1 MKTIIIS
8 TIAAL
13 SITACM
19 MPKPME
25 SKIDKSNLDT
35 TLKPGD
41 DFYEYANGGWMKKNP
56 LTAEYARYGQ
66 FDALAEKNREQLKE
80 LVLEQAAVKDAPE
93 NSNAK
98 KIGDLYNL
106 AMDSTRRNAEGYTPI
121 VELLAQVAAMKSNAE
136 VLPLTAELMRQGIA
150 GFFHVFFEADI
161 MDSKNNLLQIYQGGL
176 SLPEKSYYFDE
187 DSATVNIREKF
198 REHVVKMFMLC
209 GVDEQQATKNM
220 EAVMR
225 LETRIAEKSYDNVQ
239 QRDPAANYHHF
250 SFDSLKSEYPTVAWE
265 QFFGNL
271 GIENIAA
278 LNVAQTAPLA
288 EVAAIVSDAPLAD
301 LVAYMQWNII
311 NSTAGELSDALSE
324 QNFDFY
330 GRTLSGTQE
339 QRPRWKRALGAVN
352 AALGEAVGQLYVA
365 KYFPPAAKE
374 RMLELVR
381 NLQVALGERIDAQE
395 WMSDSTKKFAH
406 EKLNTFRVK
415 IGYPD
420 KWKDYSHLTID
431 PADSYAANCRRI
443 SQFMW
448 DDVIA
453 RKHNKP
459 VDADEWYM
467 TPQTV
472 NAYYNPTTNEICFPA
487 GILQYPFFDMEADD
501 AFNYGAIG
509 VVIGHEMT
517 HGFDD
522 QGRRFDKNGNFTD
535 WWTEKDAG
543 SFTARTKVIIDHF
556 NKIYVLPDMKANGEL
571 TVGENI
577 ADHGGLT
584 ISMQAFRNATKDAAL
599 PELDGFTPEQRF
611 YLAYANV
618 WAGNIR
624 DEEVRN
630 RTKSDP
636 HSLSRWRVNGTLP
649 HIEDWYK
656 AFGVTADDKLYIPE
670 NERLNIW

>member
-1 MKTIIIS
+1 MKTFIIS
-8 TIAAL
+8 TIIAL
-13 SITACM
+13 GITACM

-25 SKIDKSNLDT
+25 SKIDKTNLDMSM
-35 TLKPGD
+35 KPGT

-80 LVLEQAAVKDAPE
+80 LVLEQAAMKDAEE

-106 AMDSTRRNAEGYTPI
+106 AMDSVRRNNEGYTPI
-121 VELLAQVAAMKSNAE
+121 KPLLDKAAALKENNE
-136 VLPLTAELMRQGIA
+136 VLPLTAELMRQGIS
-150 GFFHVFFEADI
+150 GFFHVFFDADI
-161 MDSKNNLLQIYQGGL
+161 MNSRNNLLQIYQGGL
-176 SLPEKSYYFDE
+176 SLPEKSYYFDQ
-187 DSATVNIREKF
+187 DDAMVTLRDKF
-198 REHVVKMFMLC
+198 RDHVVKMFVLC
-209 GVDEQQATKNM
+209 GYNDEQARKNM

-225 LETRIAEKSYDNVQ
+225 IETRIAEKSFDNVQ
-239 QRDPAANYHHF
+239 QRDPAANYHKF
-250 SFDSLKSEYPTVAWE
+250 TYDSLKSSYPATDWDV
-265 QFFGNL
+265 FFGAL
-271 GIENIAA
+271 GINDISE
-278 LNVAQTAPLA
+278 LSVAQTEPLA
-288 EVAAIVSDAPLAD
+288 EVLDIVAGTPIAD
-301 LVAYMQWNII
+301 LIAYVQWNII
-311 NSTAGELSDALSE
+311 NSTAGELSDDLSA

-330 GRTLSGTQE
+330 GRALSGTQE

-352 AALGEAVGQLYVA
+352 AALGEAVGRLYVA

-374 RMLELVR
+374 RMLQMVS

-406 EKLNTFRVK
+406 EKLASFRVK

-420 KWKDYSHLTID
+420 KWKDYSALVID
-431 PADSYAANCRRI
+431 PADSYAENCRRI

-459 VDADEWYM
+459 VDVDEWYM

-487 GILQYPFFDMEADD
+487 GILQYPFFDMNADD

-535 WWTEKDAG
+535 WWTAEDADN
-543 SFTARTKVIIDHF
+543 FNARTKVIIDHF

-584 ISMQAFRNATKDAAL
+584 ISMQAFRNATKDAPLANA
-599 PELDGFTPEQRF
+599 EGFTPEQRF

-624 DEEVRN
+624 DEEIRN
-630 RTKSDP
+630 RTKNDP

-649 HIEDWYK
+649 HIEDWCK
-656 AFGVTADDKLYIPE
+656 AFGITPDDKLYIPE
-670 NERLNIW
+670 EGRLNIW

>member
-1 MKTIIIS
+1 MKTII
-8 TIAAL
+8 TGAFIAL
-13 SITACM
+13 CITACIIPEKM
-19 MPKPME
+19 K
-25 SKIDKSNLDT
+25 SKIDVTNLDVEVR
-35 TLKPGD
+35 PGD

-80 LVLEQAAVKDAPE
+80 LVLEQAALENPAPGSE
-93 NSNAK
+93 AK

-106 AMDSTRRNAEGYTPI
+106 AMDSVRRNSEGYAPI
-121 VELLAQVAAMKSNAE
+121 QPLLDKVAAVSDRSQL
-136 VLPLTAELMRQGIA
+136 LPLSAELMRQGISTA
-150 GFFHVFFEADI
+150 FHVFFEADI
-161 MDSKNNLLQIYQGGL
+161 MNSRENLLQIYQGGL
-176 SLPEKSYYFDE
+176 SLPEKSYYIDE
-187 DSATVNIREKF
+187 DSVTVSIRDKF

-209 GVDEQQATKNM
+209 GFSEEQSKENM
-220 EAVMR
+220 QAVMR
-225 LETRIAEKSYDNVQ
+225 IEKRIAEKSFDNVQ
-239 QRDPAANYHHF
+239 QRDPAANYHKF
-250 SFDSLKSEYPTVAWE
+250 TYDSLKTEYSTLPWDVFFDSL
-265 QFFGNL
+265 
-271 GIENIAA
+271 GIKDVCSV
-278 LNVAQTAPLA
+278 NVAQTEPLK
-288 EVAAIVSDAPLAD
+288 EVAAIFEQEPLED
-301 LVAYMQWNII
+301 ILAYIQWNVI
-311 NSTAGELSDALSE
+311 NSTAGELNDELSA

-330 GRTLSGTQE
+330 GRTLSGAQE
-339 QRPRWKRALGAVN
+339 QRPRWKRALGVVN
-352 AALGEAVGQLYVA
+352 ATLGEAVGKLYVA

-374 RMLELVR
+374 RMLALVG
-381 NLQVALGERIDAQE
+381 NLQKALAQRIDAQE
-395 WMSDSTKKFAH
+395 WMSDSTKQFAH
-406 EKLNTFRVK
+406 DKLNSFRVK

-420 KWKDYSHLTID
+420 KWKNYDNLIID

-443 SQFMW
+443 SEFMW
-448 DDVIA
+448 DDMIA

-459 VDADEWYM
+459 VDVDEWYM

-487 GILQYPFFDMEADD
+487 GILQYPFFDMDADD

-535 WWTEKDAG
+535 WWTEKDAE
-543 SFTARTKVIIDHF
+543 SFNERTKVIINHF
-556 NKIYVLPDMKANGEL
+556 NDIYVLPDMKANGEL

-584 ISMQAFRNATKDAAL
+584 IAMQAFRNATENTEPL
-599 PELDGFTPEQRF
+599 VLDGFTPEQRF

-624 DEEVRN
+624 DEEIRN

-656 AFGVTADDKLYIPE
+656 AFGITADDKLYIPE
-670 NERLNIW
+670 NKRLNIW

>member
-8 TIAAL
+8 TIVAL

-19 MPKPME
+19 MPQPMK
-25 SKIDKSNLDT
+25 SKIDKNNLDT
-35 TLKPGD
+35 TQKAGD
-41 DFYEYANGGWMKKNP
+41 DFYEYANGGWIKNNP
-56 LTAEYARYGQ
+56 LTPEYARYGQ
-66 FDALAEKNREQLKE
+66 FDALAERNREQLKE
-80 LVLEQAAVKDAPE
+80 LVLAQAAQTDAAE

-121 VELLAQVAAMKSNAE
+121 VSLLEQVAAMKSNAE
-136 VLPLTAELMRQGIA
+136 VLPLAAELMRQGVS

-198 REHVVKMFMLC
+198 REHVVKMFKLC
-209 GVDEQQATKNM
+209 GTDEQQAVKNM

-225 LETRIAEKSYDNVQ
+225 IETRIADKSSDNVQ
-239 QRDPAANYHHF
+239 LRDHAANYHKF
-250 SFDSLKSEYPTVAWE
+250 SYDSLKQEFPTIEWDK
-265 QFFGNL
+265 FFDNL
-271 GIENIAA
+271 GIKDIAH
-278 LNVAQTAPLA
+278 LNVSQTAPIA
-288 EVAAIVSDAPLAD
+288 EVAAIVSSAPLAD
-301 LVAYMQWNII
+301 LIAYMQWNII
-311 NSTAGELSDALSE
+311 NSTAGELSDALSA

-395 WMSDSTKKFAH
+395 WMSDSTKQFAH

-420 KWKDYSHLTID
+420 KWKDYSKLTID

-535 WWTEKDAG
+535 WWTEKDAE
-543 SFTARTKVIIDHF
+543 SFTARAQVIIDHF

-584 ISMQAFRNATKDAAL
+584 ISMQAFRNATKDNAL
-599 PELDGFTPEQRF
+599 PVLDGFTPEQRF

-656 AFGVTADDKLYIPE
+656 AFGVTADDKLYISE
-670 NERLNIW
+670 EERLNIW

>member
-8 TIAAL
+8 TLVAL
-13 SITACM
+13 GVTACTLSN
-19 MPKPME
+19 PMK
-25 SKIDKSNLDT
+25 SKIDKSNFDT
-35 TLKPGD
+35 NIKPGD
-41 DFYEYANGGWMKKNP
+41 DFYEYANGGWMKNNP

-80 LVLEQAAVKDAPE
+80 LVLEQAASK
-93 NSNAK
+93 NATPGSEAQ

-106 AMDSTRRNAEGYTPI
+106 AMDSVRRNSEGYTPI
-121 VELLAQVAAMKSNAE
+121 VSMLEKAAAVKERSE
-136 VLPLTAELMRQGIA
+136 VMPLYAELMRQGISA
-150 GFFHVFFEADI
+150 PFHVFFEADI
-161 MDSKNNLLQIYQGGL
+161 MNSSNNLLQIYQGGL

-187 DSATVNIREKF
+187 DSVTVSIRDKF
-198 REHVVKMFMLC
+198 RQHTAKMFMLC
-209 GVDEQQATKNM
+209 GFDEAQAQKNV
-220 EAVMR
+220 EAIMR
-225 LETRIAEKSYDNVQ
+225 IETRIAQKSFDNVQ
-239 QRDPAANYHHF
+239 LRDPAANYHKF
-250 SFDSLKSEYPTVAWE
+250 TYDSLKSEYPSLPWDI
-265 QFFGNL
+265 FFDKL
-271 GIENIAA
+271 GIKDIAE
-278 LNVAQTAPLA
+278 LNVSQTEPIA
-288 EVAAIVSDAPLAD
+288 EVASILNDTPLED
-301 LVAYMQWNII
+301 IIAYLQWNII
-311 NSTAGELSDALSE
+311 NSTAGELNDELSA

-330 GRTLSGTQE
+330 GRTLSGAQE
-339 QRPRWKRALGAVN
+339 QRPRWKRALGIVN
-352 AALGEAVGQLYVA
+352 ATLGEAVGKLYVE
-365 KYFPPAAKE
+365 KYFPPAAKA
-374 RMLELVR
+374 RMLELVA
-381 NLQVALGERIDAQE
+381 NLQQALAQRIDAQE
-395 WMSDSTKKFAH
+395 WMSDSTKLFAH

-420 KWKDYSHLTID
+420 KWKNYDSLVID
-431 PADSYAANCRRI
+431 AKESYAANCRRI
-443 SQFMW
+443 SEFMW

-459 VDADEWYM
+459 VDPEEWYM

-522 QGRRFDKNGNFTD
+522 QGRRFDKNGNFAD
-535 WWTEKDAG
+535 WWTESDAA
-543 SFTARTKVIIDHF
+543 SFNERTKVIIDHF

-584 ISMQAFRNATKDAAL
+584 ISMQALRNATRENPL
-599 PELDGFTPEQRF
+599 PVLDGFTPEQRF

-624 DEEVRN
+624 DEEIRN

-649 HIEDWYK
+649 HIEEWCK
-656 AFGVTADDKLYIPE
+656 AFGITADDKLYIPE
-670 NERLNIW
+670 EERLNIW

>member
-1 MKTIIIS
+1 MKTII
-8 TIAAL
+8 TGAFIAL
-13 SITACM
+13 CITACIIPEKM
-19 MPKPME
+19 K
-25 SKIDKSNLDT
+25 SKIDVTNLDVEVR
-35 TLKPGD
+35 PGD

-80 LVLEQAAVKDAPE
+80 LVLEQAALENPAPGSE
-93 NSNAK
+93 AK

-106 AMDSTRRNAEGYTPI
+106 AMDSVRRNSEGYAPI
-121 VELLAQVAAMKSNAE
+121 QPLLDKVAAVSDRSQL
-136 VLPLTAELMRQGIA
+136 LPLSAELMRQGISTA
-150 GFFHVFFEADI
+150 FHVFFEADI
-161 MDSKNNLLQIYQGGL
+161 MNSRENLLQIYQGGL
-176 SLPEKSYYFDE
+176 SLPEKSYYIDE
-187 DSATVNIREKF
+187 DSVTVSIRDKF

-209 GVDEQQATKNM
+209 GFSEEQSKENM
-220 EAVMR
+220 QAVMR
-225 LETRIAEKSYDNVQ
+225 IEKRIAEKSFDNVQ
-239 QRDPAANYHHF
+239 QRDPAANYHKF
-250 SFDSLKSEYPTVAWE
+250 SYDSLKTEYSTLPWDVFFDSL
-265 QFFGNL
+265 
-271 GIENIAA
+271 GIKGVSNV
-278 LNVAQTAPLA
+278 NVAQTEPLK
-288 EVAAIVSDAPLAD
+288 EVAAIFEQEPLED
-301 LVAYMQWNII
+301 ILAYIQWNVI
-311 NSTAGELSDALSE
+311 NSTAGELNDELSA

-330 GRTLSGTQE
+330 GRTLSGAQE
-339 QRPRWKRALGAVN
+339 QRPRWKRALGVVN
-352 AALGEAVGQLYVA
+352 ATLGEAVGKLYVA

-374 RMLELVR
+374 RMLALVG
-381 NLQVALGERIDAQE
+381 NLQKALAQRIDAQE
-395 WMSDSTKKFAH
+395 WMSDSTKQFAH
-406 EKLNTFRVK
+406 DKLNSFRVK

-420 KWKDYSHLTID
+420 KWKNYDNLIID

-443 SQFMW
+443 SEFMW
-448 DDVIA
+448 DDMIA

-459 VDADEWYM
+459 VDVDEWYM

-487 GILQYPFFDMEADD
+487 GILQYPFFDMDADD

-535 WWTEKDAG
+535 WWTEKDAE
-543 SFTARTKVIIDHF
+543 SFNERTKVIINHF
-556 NKIYVLPDMKANGEL
+556 NDIYVLPDMKANGEL

-584 ISMQAFRNATKDAAL
+584 IAMQAFRNATENTEPL
-599 PELDGFTPEQRF
+599 VLDGFTPEQRF

-624 DEEVRN
+624 DEEIRN

-656 AFGVTADDKLYIPE
+656 AFGITADDKLYIPE
-670 NERLNIW
+670 NKRLNIW

>member
-1 MKTIIIS
+1 MKTFIINVFV
-8 TIAAL
+8 AL
-13 SITACM
+13 SITACI
-19 MPKPME
+19 MPEEMK
-25 SKIDKSNLDT
+25 SKIDLTNLDQSVR
-35 TLKPGD
+35 PGD
-41 DFYEYANGGWMKKNP
+41 DFYEFANGGWMKKNP
-56 LTAEYARYGQ
+56 LTAEYARYAQ

-80 LVLEQAAVKDAPE
+80 IVLEQAALENLAPGSDAQ
-93 NSNAK
+93 

-106 AMDSTRRNAEGYTPI
+106 AMDSVRRNNESYTPI
-121 VELLAQVAAMKSNAE
+121 VPLLDKVAAVDNRSQL
-136 VLPLTAELMRQGIA
+136 LPLSAELMRQGIA
-150 GFFHVFFEADI
+150 GAFHVYFGADI
-161 MDSKNNLLQIYQGGL
+161 MNSKDNLLQIYQGGL
-176 SLPEKSYYFDE
+176 SLPEKSYYIDE
-187 DSATVNIREKF
+187 DSTTVAIREKF
-198 REHVVKMFMLC
+198 MAHVVKMFTLC
-209 GVDEQQATKNM
+209 GFSQAQAEKNM
-220 EAVMR
+220 NAVMR
-225 LETRIAEKSYDNVQ
+225 IEKRIAEKSFDNVQ
-239 QRDPAANYHHF
+239 QRDPAANYHKF
-250 SFDSLKSEYPTVAWE
+250 AYDSLKSEYPTLPWDI
-265 QFFGNL
+265 FFDRL
-271 GIENIAA
+271 GIKDIVE
-278 LNVAQTAPLA
+278 LNVAQTEPLA
-288 EVAAIVSDAPLAD
+288 EVAAIFEQEPLED
-301 LVAYMQWNII
+301 ILAYMQWNVI
-311 NSTAGELSDALSE
+311 NSTAGELNDDLSA

-330 GRTLSGTQE
+330 GRTLSGAQE
-339 QRPRWKRALGAVN
+339 QRPRWKRALGIVN
-352 AALGEAVGQLYVA
+352 ATLGEAVGKLYVA

-374 RMLELVR
+374 RMLALVD
-381 NLQVALGERIDAQE
+381 NLQKALAQRIDAQE
-395 WMSDSTKKFAH
+395 WMSDSTKMLAH
-406 EKLNTFRVK
+406 DKQSSFIVK

-420 KWKDYSHLTID
+420 KWKSYEGLVID

-443 SQFMW
+443 SEFMW
-448 DDVIA
+448 DDMIA

-459 VDADEWYM
+459 VDIEEWHM

-535 WWTEKDAG
+535 WWTEKDAE
-543 SFTARTKVIIDHF
+543 SFNKRAQVIIDYF
-556 NKIYVLPDMKANGEL
+556 NDIYVLPDLKANGEL

-584 ISMQAFRNATKDAAL
+584 IAMQAFRNATQGR
-599 PELDGFTPEQRF
+599 ELSVKDGFTPEQRF

-656 AFGVTADDKLYIPE
+656 AFGITESDKLYIPE
-670 NERLNIW
+670 GERLNIW

>member
-8 TIAAL
+8 TLVAL
-13 SITACM
+13 GVTACTLSN
-19 MPKPME
+19 PMK
-25 SKIDKSNLDT
+25 SKIDKANFDT
-35 TLKPGD
+35 NIKPGD
-41 DFYEYANGGWMKKNP
+41 DFYEYANGGWMKNNP

-80 LVLEQAAVKDAPE
+80 LVLEQAASK
-93 NSNAK
+93 NATPGSEAQ

-106 AMDSTRRNAEGYTPI
+106 AMDSVRRNSEGYTPI
-121 VELLAQVAAMKSNAE
+121 VPMLEKAAAVKERSE
-136 VLPLTAELMRQGIA
+136 VMPLFAELMRQGISA
-150 GFFHVFFEADI
+150 PFHVFFEADI
-161 MDSKNNLLQIYQGGL
+161 MNSSNNLLQIYQGGL

-187 DSATVNIREKF
+187 DSVSVSMRDKF
-198 REHVVKMFMLC
+198 RQHTAKIFVLC
-209 GVDEQQATKNM
+209 GFDEAQAQKNV
-220 EAVMR
+220 EAIMR
-225 LETRIAEKSYDNVQ
+225 IETRIAQKSFDNVQ
-239 QRDPAANYHHF
+239 LRDPAANYHKF
-250 SFDSLKSEYPTVAWE
+250 TYDSLKSEYPSLPWDI
-265 QFFGNL
+265 FFDKL
-271 GIENIAA
+271 GIKDIAE
-278 LNVAQTAPLA
+278 LNVSQTEPIA
-288 EVAAIVSDAPLAD
+288 EVASILNDTPLED
-301 LVAYMQWNII
+301 IIAYLQWNII
-311 NSTAGELSDALSE
+311 NSTAGELNDELSA

-330 GRTLSGTQE
+330 GRTLSGAQE
-339 QRPRWKRALGAVN
+339 QRPRWKRALGIVN
-352 AALGEAVGQLYVA
+352 ATLGEAVGKLYVE
-365 KYFPPAAKE
+365 KYFPPAAKA
-374 RMLELVR
+374 RMLELVA
-381 NLQVALGERIDAQE
+381 NLQQALAQRIDAQE
-395 WMSDSTKKFAH
+395 WMSDSTKLFAH

-420 KWKDYSHLTID
+420 KWKNYDSLVID
-431 PADSYAANCRRI
+431 PKESYAANCRRI
-443 SQFMW
+443 SEFMW

-459 VDADEWYM
+459 VDPEEWYM

-472 NAYYNPTTNEICFPA
+472 NAYYNPTTNELCFPA

-522 QGRRFDKNGNFTD
+522 QGRRFDKNGNFAD
-535 WWTEKDAG
+535 WWTESDAA
-543 SFTARTKVIIDHF
+543 SFNERTKVIIDHF

-584 ISMQAFRNATKDAAL
+584 ISMQALRNATRENPL
-599 PELDGFTPEQRF
+599 PMLDGFTPEQRF

-624 DEEVRN
+624 DEEIRN

-649 HIEDWYK
+649 HIEDWCK
-656 AFGVTADDKLYIPE
+656 AFGITADDKLYIPE
-670 NERLNIW
+670 EERLNIW

>member
-8 TIAAL
+8 TIVAL

-19 MPKPME
+19 MPQPMK
-25 SKIDKSNLDT
+25 SKIDKNNLDT
-35 TLKPGD
+35 TQKPGD
-41 DFYEYANGGWMKKNP
+41 DFYEYANGGWIKNNP

-80 LVLEQAAVKDAPE
+80 LVLAQAAQTDAPE

-106 AMDSTRRNAEGYTPI
+106 AMDSARRNAEGCTPI
-121 VELLAQVAAMKSNAE
+121 VPLLEQVAAMKSNAE
-136 VLPLTAELMRQGIA
+136 VLPLTAELMRQGVS

-161 MDSKNNLLQIYQGGL
+161 MDSKKNLLQIYQGGL

-198 REHVVKMFMLC
+198 REHVVKMFKLC
-209 GVDEQQATKNM
+209 GTDEQQAVKNM

-225 LETRIAEKSYDNVQ
+225 IETRIAAKSFDNVQ
-239 QRDPAANYHHF
+239 LRDHAANYHKF
-250 SFDSLKSEYPTVAWE
+250 SYDSLKQEYPAIAWE

-271 GIENIAA
+271 GIKDIAE
-278 LNVAQTAPLA
+278 LNVAQTAPIA
-288 EVAAIVSDAPLAD
+288 EVAAIVNDAPLAD
-301 LVAYMQWNII
+301 LAAYIQWNII
-311 NSTAGELSDALSE
+311 NSTAGELSDAISE

-420 KWKDYSHLTID
+420 KWKDYSKLTID

-535 WWTEKDAG
+535 WWTEKDAE
-543 SFTARTKVIIDHF
+543 SFTARAKVIIDHF

-584 ISMQAFRNATKDAAL
+584 ISMQAFRNATKENAL
-599 PELDGFTPEQRF
+599 PVLDGFTPEQRF

-670 NERLNIW
+670 EERLNIW

>member
-1 MKTIIIS
+1 MKTII
-8 TIAAL
+8 TGAFIAL
-13 SITACM
+13 CITACIIPEKM
-19 MPKPME
+19 K
-25 SKIDKSNLDT
+25 SKIDVTNLDVEVR
-35 TLKPGD
+35 PGD

-80 LVLEQAAVKDAPE
+80 LVLEQAALENLAPGSE
-93 NSNAK
+93 AK

-106 AMDSTRRNAEGYTPI
+106 AMDSVRRNSEGYAPI
-121 VELLAQVAAMKSNAE
+121 QPLLDKVAAVSDRSQL
-136 VLPLTAELMRQGIA
+136 LPLSAELMRQGISTA
-150 GFFHVFFEADI
+150 FHVFFEADI
-161 MDSKNNLLQIYQGGL
+161 MNSRENLLQIYQGGL
-176 SLPEKSYYFDE
+176 SLPEKSYYIDE
-187 DSATVNIREKF
+187 DSVTVSIRDKF

-209 GVDEQQATKNM
+209 GFSEEQSKENM
-220 EAVMR
+220 QAVMR
-225 LETRIAEKSYDNVQ
+225 IEKRIAEKSFDNVQ
-239 QRDPAANYHHF
+239 QRDPAANYHKF
-250 SFDSLKSEYPTVAWE
+250 SYDSLKTEYSTLPWDVFFDSL
-265 QFFGNL
+265 
-271 GIENIAA
+271 GIKGVSSV
-278 LNVAQTAPLA
+278 NVAQTEPLK
-288 EVAAIVSDAPLAD
+288 EVAAIFEQEPLED
-301 LVAYMQWNII
+301 ILAYMQWNVI
-311 NSTAGELSDALSE
+311 NSTAGELNDELSA

-330 GRTLSGTQE
+330 GRTLSGAQE
-339 QRPRWKRALGAVN
+339 QRPRWKRALGVVN
-352 AALGEAVGQLYVA
+352 ATLGEAVGKLYVA

-374 RMLELVR
+374 RMLALVG
-381 NLQVALGERIDAQE
+381 NLQKALAQRIDAQE
-395 WMSDSTKKFAH
+395 WMSDSTKQFAH
-406 EKLNTFRVK
+406 DKLNSFRVK

-420 KWKDYSHLTID
+420 KWKNYDNLIID

-443 SQFMW
+443 SEFMW
-448 DDVIA
+448 DDMIA

-459 VDADEWYM
+459 VDVDEWYM

-487 GILQYPFFDMEADD
+487 GILQYPFFDMDADD

-535 WWTEKDAG
+535 WWTEKDAE
-543 SFTARTKVIIDHF
+543 SFNERTKVIINHF
-556 NKIYVLPDMKANGEL
+556 NDIYVLPDMKANGEL

-584 ISMQAFRNATKDAAL
+584 IAMQAFRNATENTEPL
-599 PELDGFTPEQRF
+599 VLDGFTPEQRF

-624 DEEVRN
+624 DEEIRN

-656 AFGVTADDKLYIPE
+656 AFGITANDKLYIPE
-670 NERLNIW
+670 NKRLNIW

>member
-1 MKTIIIS
+1 MKTII
-8 TIAAL
+8 TGAFIAL
-13 SITACM
+13 CITACIIPEKM
-19 MPKPME
+19 K
-25 SKIDKSNLDT
+25 SKIDVTNLDVEVR
-35 TLKPGD
+35 PGD

-80 LVLEQAAVKDAPE
+80 LVLEQAALENLAPGSE
-93 NSNAK
+93 AK

-106 AMDSTRRNAEGYTPI
+106 AMDSVRRNSEGYAPI
-121 VELLAQVAAMKSNAE
+121 QPLLDKVAAVSDRSQL
-136 VLPLTAELMRQGIA
+136 LPLSAELMRQGISTA
-150 GFFHVFFEADI
+150 FHVFFEADI
-161 MDSKNNLLQIYQGGL
+161 MNSRENLLQIYQGGL
-176 SLPEKSYYFDE
+176 SLPEKSYYIDE
-187 DSATVNIREKF
+187 DSVTVSIRDKF

-209 GVDEQQATKNM
+209 GFSEEQSKENM
-220 EAVMR
+220 QAVMR
-225 LETRIAEKSYDNVQ
+225 IEKRIAEKSFDNVQ
-239 QRDPAANYHHF
+239 QRDPAANYHKF
-250 SFDSLKSEYPTVAWE
+250 SYDSLKTEYSTLPWDVFFDSL
-265 QFFGNL
+265 
-271 GIENIAA
+271 GIKGVSSV
-278 LNVAQTAPLA
+278 NVAQTEPLK
-288 EVAAIVSDAPLAD
+288 EVAAIFEQEPLED
-301 LVAYMQWNII
+301 ILAYMQWNVI
-311 NSTAGELSDALSE
+311 NSTAGELNDELSA

-330 GRTLSGTQE
+330 GRTLSGAQE
-339 QRPRWKRALGAVN
+339 QRPRWKRALGVVN
-352 AALGEAVGQLYVA
+352 ATLGEAVGKLYVA

-374 RMLELVR
+374 RMLALVG
-381 NLQVALGERIDAQE
+381 NLQKALAQRIDAQE
-395 WMSDSTKKFAH
+395 WMSDSTKQFAH
-406 EKLNTFRVK
+406 DKLNSFRVK

-420 KWKDYSHLTID
+420 KWKNYDNLIID

-443 SQFMW
+443 SEFMW
-448 DDVIA
+448 DDMIA

-459 VDADEWYM
+459 VDVDEWYM

-487 GILQYPFFDMEADD
+487 GILQYPFFDMDADD

-535 WWTEKDAG
+535 WWTEKDAE
-543 SFTARTKVIIDHF
+543 SFNERTKVIINHF
-556 NKIYVLPDMKANGEL
+556 NDIYVLPDMKANGEL

-584 ISMQAFRNATKDAAL
+584 IAMQAFRNATKDTEPL
-599 PELDGFTPEQRF
+599 VLDGFTPEQRF

-624 DEEVRN
+624 DEEIRN

-656 AFGVTADDKLYIPE
+656 AFGITADDKLYIPE
-670 NERLNIW
+670 NKRLNIW

>member
-8 TIAAL
+8 TIVAL
-13 SITACM
+13 GITACM
-19 MPKPME
+19 MPKPMK
-25 SKIDKSNLDT
+25 SKIDKTNLDT
-35 TLKPGD
+35 TMKPGD

-80 LVLEQAAVKDAPE
+80 LVLEQAAQKDAPE

-106 AMDSTRRNAEGYTPI
+106 AMDSVRRNAEGYTPI
-121 VELLAQVAAMKSNAE
+121 IPLLEKVANVKNNAE
-136 VLPLTAELMRQGIA
+136 VLPLTAELMRQGIS

-161 MDSKNNLLQIYQGGL
+161 MNSKNNLLQIYQGGL

-187 DSATVNIREKF
+187 DGATVNIREKF

-209 GVDEQQATKNM
+209 GAEEQQAVKNM

-225 LETRIAEKSYDNVQ
+225 IETRIAEKSFDNVQ
-239 QRDPAANYHHF
+239 QRDPAANYHKF
-250 SFDSLKSEYPTVAWE
+250 TYDSLKQEYSAITWE
-265 QFFGNL
+265 QFFDNL
-271 GIENIAA
+271 GIKDIKE
-278 LNVAQTAPLA
+278 LNVAQTAPIA
-288 EVAAIVSDAPLAD
+288 EVAAIISDAPLSD
-301 LVAYMQWNII
+301 LTAYMQWNII
-311 NSTAGELSDALSE
+311 NSTAGELNDALSE

-374 RMLELVR
+374 RMLELVH

-420 KWKDYSHLTID
+420 KWKDYSKLIVD
-431 PADSYAANCRRI
+431 PAESYAENCRRI

-522 QGRRFDKNGNFTD
+522 QGRRFDKEGNFTD
-535 WWTEKDAG
+535 WWTEKDAE

-584 ISMQAFRNATKDAAL
+584 ISMQAFRNATKEDAL
-599 PELDGFTPEQRF
+599 PVLDGFTPEQRF

-624 DEEVRN
+624 DEEIRN

-656 AFGVTADDKLYIPE
+656 AFGVTGDDKLYIPE
-670 NERLNIW
+670 KERLNIW

>member
-1 MKTIIIS
+1 MKTIIVS
-8 TIAAL
+8 TLFAL
-13 SITACM
+13 GITACM
-19 MPKPME
+19 MPEQMK
-25 SKIDKSNLDT
+25 SKIDKSNFDT
-35 TLKPGD
+35 TMKPGD
-41 DFYEYANGGWMKKNP
+41 DFYGFANGGWMKKNP
-56 LTAEYARYGQ
+56 LTPEYARYGQ

-80 LVLEQAAVKDAPE
+80 LVLEQAAMKNVPD

-106 AMDSTRRNAEGYTPI
+106 AMDSTRRNKEGHAPI
-121 VELLAQVAAMKSNAE
+121 VPLLEMAAEIDKSE
-136 VLPLTAELMRQGIA
+136 KVLPFTAALMRQGVS

-161 MDSKNNLLQIYQGGL
+161 MDSRNNLLQIYQGGL
-176 SLPEKSYYFDE
+176 SLPEKSYYFDT
-187 DSATVNIREKF
+187 DSTSENIRAKF
-198 REHVVKMFMLC
+198 REHVEKMFILC
-209 GVDEQQATKNM
+209 GFDQQHSRNAV
-220 EAVMR
+220 ESVMR
-225 LETRIAEKSYDNVQ
+225 IETRIAEKSFDNVQ
-239 QRDPAANYHHF
+239 LRDPAANYHKLTY
-250 SFDSLKSEYPTVAWE
+250 DSLKKEYPEICWDE
-265 QFFGNL
+265 FFTNL
-271 GIENIAA
+271 GIEGISE
-278 LNVAQTAPLA
+278 LNVSQLEPIA
-288 EVAAIVSDAPLAD
+288 EVAAIIKDTPIKDILA
-301 LVAYMQWNII
+301 YIQWNII
-311 NSTAGELSDALSE
+311 NSSAGELSDDISA

-330 GRTLSGTQE
+330 GRTLSGAQE

-374 RMLELVR
+374 RMLELVA
-381 NLQVALGERIDAQE
+381 NLQTALGERIDAQE
-395 WMSDSTKKFAH
+395 WMSDSTKRFAH
-406 EKLNTFRVK
+406 EKLNSFRVK

-420 KWKDYSHLTID
+420 KWKDYSRLVVD
-431 PADSYAANCRRI
+431 PSDSYSANCRRI
-443 SQFMW
+443 SQYMW
-448 DDVIA
+448 DDVVA

-459 VDADEWYM
+459 VDLDEWYM

-535 WWTEKDAG
+535 WWTKSDAE
-543 SFTARTKVIIDHF
+543 SFNARTKVIIDHF

-584 ISMQAFRNATKDAAL
+584 ISMQAFRNATKNNPLDEA
-599 PELDGFTPEQRF
+599 DGFTPEQRF

-624 DEEVRN
+624 DEEVRS

-656 AFGVTADDKLYIPE
+656 AFGITETDKLYIPE
-670 NERLNIW
+670 EERLNIW

>member
-1 MKTIIIS
+1 
-8 TIAAL
+8 
-13 SITACM
+13 

-25 SKIDKSNLDT
+25 SKIDKTNFDT
-35 TLKPGD
+35 TMRPGD
-41 DFYEYANGGWMKKNP
+41 DFYEYVNGGWMKKNP

-80 LVLEQAAVKDAPE
+80 LVLEQAAQKNVPE

-106 AMDSTRRNAEGYTPI
+106 AMDSARRNAEGYNPI
-121 VELLAQVAAMKSNAE
+121 VPLLEKVAGVKNNRD
-136 VLPLTAELMRQGIA
+136 VLPLTAEFMRQGIS

-161 MDSKNNLLQIYQGGL
+161 MNSKNNLLQIYQGGL

-198 REHVVKMFMLC
+198 REHVVKMFKLC
-209 GVDEQQATKNM
+209 GVEEQQAVKNM

-225 LETRIAEKSYDNVQ
+225 VETRIAEKSYDNVQ
-239 QRDPAANYHHF
+239 QRDPAANYHKF
-250 SFDSLKSEYPTVAWE
+250 TYDSLTQEYPTIAWE
-265 QFFGNL
+265 QFFDNL
-271 GIENIAA
+271 GIKDIKE
-278 LNVAQTAPLA
+278 LNVAQTAPIA
-288 EVAAIVSDAPLAD
+288 EVAAILADLPLGD

-311 NSTAGELSDALSE
+311 NSTAGEMSDALSE

-381 NLQVALGERIDAQE
+381 NLQVALGERINAQE

-420 KWKDYSHLTID
+420 KWKDYSKLTID

-448 DDVIA
+448 DDVIS

-487 GILQYPFFDMEADD
+487 GILQYPFFDMQADD

-535 WWTEKDAG
+535 WWTEKDAE

-584 ISMQAFRNATKDAAL
+584 ISMQAFRNATKEAPL
-599 PELDGFTPEQRF
+599 STLDGFTPEQRF

-624 DEEVRN
+624 DEEIRN

-656 AFGVTADDKLYIPE
+656 AFGITPDDKLYIPE